1 MGNPIRKVLRRI
13 GLVKK
18 QPRVLKINTRIAV
31 IQPTKIAIEN
41 NTIDKFNKV
50 IIIRE
55 GVEVID
61 NQINWGK
68 IVDEIPYSEERVAAI
83 KQVHKIPIVERH
95 FDNNLKFF
103 EEPDF
108 GSVETLV

>member
-1 MGNPIRKVLRRI
+1 MNPIRKLLKRLGIVKSRPRA
-13 GLVKK
+13 LV
-18 QPRVLKINTRIAV
+18 VNTRIGI

-55 GVEVID
+55 GVEVVD

-68 IVDEIPYSEERVAAI
+68 IVDEIPYSEERVKAI
-83 KQVHKIPIVERH
+83 KQVHEIPIVERH
-95 FDNNLKFF
+95 FNSELGFF
-103 EEPDF
+103 DEPEF
-108 GSVETLV
+108 GSVENLV